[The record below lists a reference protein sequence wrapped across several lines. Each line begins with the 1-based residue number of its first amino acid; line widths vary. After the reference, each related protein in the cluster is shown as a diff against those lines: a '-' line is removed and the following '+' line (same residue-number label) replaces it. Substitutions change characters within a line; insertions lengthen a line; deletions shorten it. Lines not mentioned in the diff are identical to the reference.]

1 MHYGL
6 LVKVLLLLNVYAFGL
21 YGVDK
26 SRAKKDQWRI
36 PEARLLWAAGLGGSV
51 SALLGMYVFH
61 HKTRKRAFAW
71 GVPAMLAAQILLIVV
86 LTQMGI
92 IYP

>member
-1 MHYGL
+1 MHYEL
-6 LVKVLLLLNVYAFGL
+6 LIKVLLLINLYSFGL

-26 SRAKKDQWRI
+26 YRAKKDQWRI
-36 PEARLLWAAGLGGSV
+36 PEARLLWAAALGGSV
-51 SALLGMYVFH
+51 GALLGMYLFH

-71 GVPAMLAAQILLIVV
+71 GVPAMLAVQVVLIVV

-92 IYP
+92 LIR